1 MATNKSNPKHIA
13 GYVHALIHGLGMLL
27 IFPPAIAGLIALTH
41 WLVDLRSP
49 MALWRDLFKQTR
61 EASFDPDVPPFPTAS
76 DYALVV
82 DVAIW

>member
-1 MATNKSNPKHIA
+1 
-13 GYVHALIHGLGMLL
+13 MLL

-82 DVAIW
+82 DVAIWGDQVAHILCLAFFAWFAR